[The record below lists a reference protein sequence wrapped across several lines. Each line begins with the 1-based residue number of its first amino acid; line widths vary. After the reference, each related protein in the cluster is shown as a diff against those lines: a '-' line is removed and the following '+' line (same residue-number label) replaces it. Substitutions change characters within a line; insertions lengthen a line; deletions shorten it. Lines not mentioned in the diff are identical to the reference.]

1 MKKYLVL
8 AVIAFFC
15 TISANAQMT
24 KAGKVYKINTETLC
38 NTKGYKGTTPLV
50 VSIEGNQ
57 ISDIEVPRNQEGPKY
72 MKMVYDGLIAKY
84 VGMKIK
90 DVETNNVDAVT
101 GATFTS
107 KAVIDNVK
115 AAVKY
120 FKENK

>member
-24 KAGKVYKINTETLC
+24 KEGKVYKINTETLC

>member
-1 MKKYLVL
+1 
-8 AVIAFFC
+8 
-15 TISANAQMT
+15 MT
-24 KAGKVYKINTETLC
+24 KEGKVYKINTETLC

>member
-8 AVIAFFC
+8 TVIAFFC
-15 TISANAQMT
+15 AISANAQMT
-24 KAGKVYKINTETLC
+24 KEGKVYKINTETLC

-72 MKMVYDGLIAKY
+72 MKMVYEGLIAKY

>member
-1 MKKYLVL
+1 MKKLLGLV
-8 AVIAFFC
+8 VC
-15 TISANAQMT
+15 TFLCSVSANAQMT
-24 KAGKVYKINTETLC
+24 KEGKVYKINTETLC

-50 VSIEGNQ
+50 VSIEGNK
-57 ISDIEVPRNQEGPKY
+57 ITDIEVPRNQEGPKY
-72 MKMVYDGLIAKY
+72 MKMVNEGLITKY
-84 VGMKIK
+84 IGMKIK
-90 DVETNNVDAVT
+90 DAETGNIDAVT

>member
-24 KAGKVYKINTETLC
+24 KEGKVYKINTETLC

-72 MKMVYDGLIAKY
+72 MKSLVRHSHLKQL
-84 VGMKIK
+84 
-90 DVETNNVDAVT
+90 
-101 GATFTS
+101 
-107 KAVIDNVK
+107 
-115 AAVKY
+115 
-120 FKENK
+120 

>member
-8 AVIAFFC
+8 TVIAFFC
-15 TISANAQMT
+15 AISANAQMT
-24 KAGKVYKINTETLC
+24 KEGKVYKINTETLC

>member
-15 TISANAQMT
+15 NISANAQMT
-24 KAGKVYKINTETLC
+24 KEGKVYKINTETLC

>member
-1 MKKYLVL
+1 
-8 AVIAFFC
+8 
-15 TISANAQMT
+15 
-24 KAGKVYKINTETLC
+24 
-38 NTKGYKGTTPLV
+38 
-50 VSIEGNQ
+50 
-57 ISDIEVPRNQEGPKY
+57 
-72 MKMVYDGLIAKY
+72 MVYDGLIAKY

>member
-1 MKKYLVL
+1 MKKLLGLV
-8 AVIAFFC
+8 VCAFLC
-15 TISANAQMT
+15 SVSANAQMT
-24 KAGKVYKINTETLC
+24 KEGKVYKINTETLC

-50 VSIEGNQ
+50 VSIEGNK
-57 ISDIEVPRNQEGPKY
+57 ITDIEVPRNQEGPKY
-72 MKMVYDGLIAKY
+72 MKMVNEGLITKY
-84 VGMKIK
+84 IGMKIK
-90 DVETNNVDAVT
+90 DAETGNFDAVT

>member
-24 KAGKVYKINTETLC
+24 KEGKVYKINTETLC

-57 ISDIEVPRNQEGPKY
+57 ISDIEVLRNQEGPKY

>member
-8 AVIAFFC
+8 SVIAFFC
-15 TISANAQMT
+15 AISANAQMT
-24 KAGKVYKINTETLC
+24 KEGKVYKINTETLC

>member
-24 KAGKVYKINTETLC
+24 KEGKVYKINTETLC

-57 ISDIEVPRNQEGPKY
+57 ISDIEVPRNQEGSKY

>member
-8 AVIAFFC
+8 TVIAFFC

-24 KAGKVYKINTETLC
+24 KEGKVYKINTETLC